1 MLFVKAICGGIIHK
15 DVALTEG
22 QIAQLEPEQIDYVLK
37 LYERQGLVK
46 SFDSYE
52 AAVNFQYK
60 GIAALAQESIISLN
74 PEAIF
79 DKKRENIIGTVP
91 HNPPTLD
98 FAQHV
103 PIPVDVPKVEEVKKP
118 TPPKDKELAITKV

>member
-91 HNPPTLD
+91 HNPPTCNG
-98 FAQHV
+98 FRS
-103 PIPVDVPKVEEVKKP
+103 P
-118 TPPKDKELAITKV
+118 